1 MKNIIWLI
9 LLLGC
14 TPLQERKK
22 HTENFMEEKM
32 VFIEWYR
39 DDHCRYGAII
49 DKDGWIRERICSCD
63 QGYYCNIA
71 N

>member
-49 DKDGWIRERICSCD
+49 DKYKDVKKK
-63 QGYYCNIA
+63 
-71 N
+71 